1 VQALLPVGL
10 LALAAI
16 VRPLRLPILIALA
29 AAYLVVRRRETP
41 FSQAIAGTLP
51 VAAILAFGALPQP
64 SAMPDASQ
72 CTDVLAPP
80 AVWRFFEAAVGLA
93 VVAAV
98 LHDRHE
104 RWRDLGVRLGSGRI
118 ALIAVAGLAIVTP
131 LALVAAA
138 LIGTELLGGSFFGT
152 YRLDL
157 SRPAALLPALVFAAS
172 NGLAEEV
179 AYRGALR
186 VWLGPSLGVLG
197 ANLAQAL
204 VFGLGHSGPD
214 FVGSVAPVAVAMVTV
229 GFVAGVIARR
239 TGSLTLPLAIH
250 AAADIPIYYFWACR
264 LA

>member
-1 VQALLPVGL
+1 MQALVPVGL

-16 VRPLRLPILIALA
+16 VRPLRLPILIALG
-29 AAYLVVRRRETP
+29 AAYLLARRRETP
-41 FSQAIAGTLP
+41 FSQAIAGALA

-64 SAMPDASQ
+64 SAMPDASG

-80 AVWRFFEAAVGLA
+80 AVWRFLEAAVGLA

-98 LHDRHE
+98 LHDRHG
-104 RWRDLGVRLGSGRI
+104 RWRDLGIRLGSGRLAVI
-118 ALIAVAGLAIVTP
+118 ATAGLVIVTP
-131 LALVAAA
+131 VALMAAA
-138 LIGTELLGGSFFGT
+138 LIGSELLGGAFFGT

-157 SRPAALLPALVFAAS
+157 SRPVALLPALIFAAS
-172 NGLAEEV
+172 NALAEELS
-179 AYRGALR
+179 YRGAMR
-186 VWLGPSLGVLG
+186 VWLQPSLGVVG

-214 FVGSVAPVAVAMVTV
+214 FVGSVAPVAAAMVTV
-229 GFVAGVIARR
+229 GFIAGVIARR